1 MEPCSGNRGKGPCAS
16 GGYFSEGSC
25 KPTSY
30 LYLPVPPPLSA
41 TTTFFPLRA
50 VASIS
55 HSVHARIHDCPPRTM
70 YSLTPRT
77 HARPHESS
85 RNHTLLAKQS
95 LITLAFSALPYDSEA
110 SYATF
115 TLYGTFYSAASPRPT
130 NIRQDY
136 TWDGT
141 A

>member
-1 MEPCSGNRGKGPCAS
+1 MFRKPWKGSVRERWLFLRRFLQP
-16 GGYFSEGSC
+16 YLLPV
-25 KPTSY
+25 PT
-30 LYLPVPPPLSA
+30 LPVPPSLSA

>member
-1 MEPCSGNRGKGPCAS
+1 MFRKPWKGS
-16 GGYFSEGSC
+16 VRKRWLFLRRFLQ
-25 KPTSY
+25 TY
-30 LYLPVPPPLSA
+30 LYLPVPPSLSA

-110 SYATF
+110 
-115 TLYGTFYSAASPRPT
+115 
-130 NIRQDY
+130 
-136 TWDGT
+136 
-141 A
+141 